1 MNPID
6 RFLGKITKQDKEDGC
21 WQWTASRTQQGYGMF
36 SYQGK
41 SIPAHRFSYL
51 HHKGEITTGYIV
63 HQTCGQNSCVN
74 PDHLI
79 ICTKSESR
87 LDYNSTRVH
96 PDTKKFTC
104 TYDEWKS
111 VYDGDLELRK
121 QFMKDDI
128 VGKVDENTAM
138 IKATIT
144 NPEKMEKIMSE
155 RIPEIAPKLGLEHE
169 MYTLT
174 KMNNN

>member
-1 MNPID
+1 M
-6 RFLGKITKQDKEDGC
+6 
-21 WQWTASRTQQGYGMF
+21 
-36 SYQGK
+36 
-41 SIPAHRFSYL
+41 
-51 HHKGEITTGYIV
+51 EIFFV
-63 HQTCGQNSCVN
+63 A
-74 PDHLI
+74 
-79 ICTKSESR
+79 
-87 LDYNSTRVH
+87 
-96 PDTKKFTC
+96 KFTC
-104 TYDEWKS
+104 TYDEWES
-111 VYDGDLELRK
+111 IYDGDLELRK

-128 VGKVDENTAM
+128 VGKVDKTTAM

>member
-1 MNPID
+1 M
-6 RFLGKITKQDKEDGC
+6 
-21 WQWTASRTQQGYGMF
+21 
-36 SYQGK
+36 
-41 SIPAHRFSYL
+41 
-51 HHKGEITTGYIV
+51 EIFFV
-63 HQTCGQNSCVN
+63 A
-74 PDHLI
+74 
-79 ICTKSESR
+79 
-87 LDYNSTRVH
+87 
-96 PDTKKFTC
+96 KFTC

-111 VYDGDLELRK
+111 VYDCDLELRK

-174 KMNNN
+174 KMDNN

>member
-1 MNPID
+1 MEV
-6 RFLGKITKQDKEDGC
+6 FFV
-21 WQWTASRTQQGYGMF
+21 A
-36 SYQGK
+36 
-41 SIPAHRFSYL
+41 
-51 HHKGEITTGYIV
+51 
-63 HQTCGQNSCVN
+63 
-74 PDHLI
+74 
-79 ICTKSESR
+79 
-87 LDYNSTRVH
+87 
-96 PDTKKFTC
+96 KFTC
-104 TYDEWKS
+104 SYNEWKS
-111 VYDGDLELRK
+111 VYYWDLEQRE

-144 NPEKMEKIMSE
+144 DPEKMEEIMSE

>member
-1 MNPID
+1 M
-6 RFLGKITKQDKEDGC
+6 
-21 WQWTASRTQQGYGMF
+21 
-36 SYQGK
+36 
-41 SIPAHRFSYL
+41 
-51 HHKGEITTGYIV
+51 EIFFV
-63 HQTCGQNSCVN
+63 A
-74 PDHLI
+74 
-79 ICTKSESR
+79 
-87 LDYNSTRVH
+87 
-96 PDTKKFTC
+96 KFTC
-104 TYDEWKS
+104 TYDDWKS
-111 VYDGDLELRK
+111 VYDSDLELRK

-144 NPEKMEKIMSE
+144 DPEKMEKIMSE